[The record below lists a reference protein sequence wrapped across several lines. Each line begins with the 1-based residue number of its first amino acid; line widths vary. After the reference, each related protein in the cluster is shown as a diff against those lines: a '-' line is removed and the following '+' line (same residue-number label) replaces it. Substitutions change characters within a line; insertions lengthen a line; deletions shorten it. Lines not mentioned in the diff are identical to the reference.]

1 MAAPAAAAA
10 ATAGAVT
17 PAVTVGPTA
26 AQLEAEA
33 AAAAAAAAPAVAVAE
48 TDLEKFLK
56 IVGTTDWDNFLA
68 AQAKPTTTV
77 VINAT
82 AVTGQEV
89 VDAMGAFVDTNGP
102 LPPHWQQS
110 AQ

>member
-1 MAAPAAAAA
+1 MPPPS
-10 ATAGAVT
+10 GFGLD
-17 PAVTVGPTA
+17 PG
-26 AQLEAEA
+26 ER
-33 AAAAAAAAPAVAVAE
+33 

-82 AVTGQEV
+82 AVPGQEV

-110 AQ
+110 AN